1 MNWRLQNLQTN
12 CFFGLD
18 DEVFGGDL
26 EPEMFEVDTD
36 PLGGINVPP
45 PAPVELLRSFD
56 TMSIIFSG
64 FVGLKYK
71 SLLRLRNSRL
81 TVGPH
86 EDDDVPLLPVLEA
99 AVGIDEGSELA
110 PSKLVLRMTG

>member
-18 DEVFGGDL
+18 EELAFGGDL
-26 EPEMFEVDTD
+26 EPEIFEIDDD
-36 PLGGINVPP
+36 PLGGIKVP
-45 PAPVELLRSFD
+45 PVELLRSFE

-86 EDDDVPLLPVLEA
+86 EEVTPLLLLEA
-99 AVGIDEGSELA
+99 IEGVDEGSELA
-110 PSKLVLRMTG
+110 PSRLVLRMTG